1 MFLFFIDNN
10 KGCNIVNIN
19 SVENNKKEK
28 ISLYSIISGLD
39 LQVIY
44 MPRDSKNIFIKSK
57 KVNRPGLNLVGFYDH
72 FDSDRIQIIGRS
84 EYSYLL
90 TLSDEKRKES
100 LQLFFAHKPSVV
112 MITQKL
118 NLDDYIV
125 QMAKKYEVPLLKIE
139 VDTSN
144 FMAELFSIL
153 NVEMAPT
160 ITIPGGLMEVYGEG
174 IIILGESGIGKS
186 ETAVELMKRG
196 HRLVA
201 DDVVKIA
208 KISHNTLIGTS
219 PENIRH
225 FLEIRGIGI
234 INARQIFGLGSV
246 KVKKSIDLLIKL
258 EKWDE
263 NKNYDRIGNKKNY
276 TRILNVNIPT
286 IVLPIR
292 SGRTIA
298 VIIEAAAMNHRQ
310 NKMGYSAPEQLL
322 KKLGYKEDFEDN
334 VVDLELDIGKIF

>member
-1 MFLFFIDNN
+1 M
-10 KGCNIVNIN
+10 NIN
-19 SVENNKKEK
+19 SEGNYRKEK
-28 ISLYSIISGLD
+28 ISLHSIISGLN
-39 LQVIY
+39 LQIIY
-44 MPRDSKNIFIKSK
+44 MPQDSKEIFIKSK
-57 KVNRPGLNLVGFYDH
+57 KINRPGLNLVGFYND
-72 FDSDRIQIIGRS
+72 FDPDRIQIIGSS
-84 EYSYLL
+84 EYRYLL
-90 TLSDEKRKES
+90 TLSMEERKKA
-100 LQLFFAHKPSVV
+100 LKLFFSHKPSVV
-112 MITQKL
+112 MVTKKL
-118 NLDDYIV
+118 NLDNDII
-125 QMAKKYEVPLLKIE
+125 QIAKEYKVPLLKIE
-139 VDTSN
+139 VDTSD
-144 FMAELFSIL
+144 FMAELFSLL

-246 KVKKSIDLLIKL
+246 KVKKSIDLLIRL

-322 KKLGYKEDFEDN
+322 KKLGYTEDFEDN